1 MKLQFNPD
9 ILLSSGQYQAFNAP
23 QHKDRTK
30 CKLNLT
36 INSIL
41 MINLLFTLFCTKS
54 KLYLNFLTLLH
65 ENKNSPKCFRVQ

>member
-41 MINLLFTLFCTKS
+41 MINLLFTLF
-54 KLYLNFLTLLH
+54 LY
-65 ENKNSPKCFRVQ
+65 